1 MKSSA
6 SSIFK
11 PAAAAQRIRN
21 LIFGEVCAEPVGNLK
36 INKEE
41 RYSRVPRL
49 SDSRYS
55 LMGPNRM
62 EICKQQS
69 EIEMRHLPG
78 KICKQQSEIECATY
92 RR

>member
-1 MKSSA
+1 MLGLTVIWFMKNSA

-49 SDSRYS
+49 SGRKNAVVEYLDYQIAVTQ
-55 LMGPNRM
+55 LMGPKGNGD
-62 EICKQQS
+62 IK
-69 EIEMRHLPG
+69 
-78 KICKQQSEIECATY
+78 
-92 RR
+92 